1 MTERAQRKKRVQ
13 QRKNNQVNLG
23 GRGEIIPFINFISIT
38 TFINHLSFPLIEY
51 TPPDPHHPYIDNFLF
66 NLNLPL
72 PLGSPTLYQIRT
84 LSPLFNNAFRSTE
97 NDACKVI
104 CTVIYDYIFYCY
116 FILTEPEKP
125 GRNPTRKV
133 TTRTTLKACRKESKK
148 VRGKEGIEGILRGRK
163 GCSIVSLHSL
173 NVLLS

>member
-23 GRGEIIPFINFISIT
+23 GRGEIIPFINFINIT

-104 CTVIYDYIFYCY
+104 CTLYLLLLFHSYRAR
-116 FILTEPEKP
+116 K
-125 GRNPTRKV
+125 TRKEPHEEGYDPYDFESMSEGEQEGK
-133 TTRTTLKACRKESKK
+133 RRRRNRRNLERKK
-148 VRGKEGIEGILRGRK
+148 R
-163 GCSIVSLHSL
+163 CSIVSLHSL